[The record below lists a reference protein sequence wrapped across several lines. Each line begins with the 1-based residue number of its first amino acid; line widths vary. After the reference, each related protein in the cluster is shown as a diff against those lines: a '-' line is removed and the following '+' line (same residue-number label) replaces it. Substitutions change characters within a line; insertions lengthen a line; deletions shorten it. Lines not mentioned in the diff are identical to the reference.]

1 MNEKEQKNFKK
12 KKKSLQENI
21 KHSDVSNTGVP
32 KGSGAERKHRK
43 LFEDTMDKEKSKFDE
58 N

>member
-1 MNEKEQKNFKK
+1 MRKNRRTLKK